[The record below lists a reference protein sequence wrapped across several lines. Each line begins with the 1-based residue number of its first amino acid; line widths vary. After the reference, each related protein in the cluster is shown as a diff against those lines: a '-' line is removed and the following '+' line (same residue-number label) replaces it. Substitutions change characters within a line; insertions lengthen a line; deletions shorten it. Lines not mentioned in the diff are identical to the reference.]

1 MTRRQRCA
9 AAALG
14 AILAASWLGQYS
26 VPAEVRARP
35 FGAFDQRPSL
45 SYPLGTDELG
55 RNRYLRLL
63 EGARVSLTI
72 APAAALLSV
81 AIGVVIGAFAG
92 WAGGWWNRM
101 FENGTDLL
109 LSLPMIF
116 ALMLMRASL
125 PLGTSPL
132 AVASLTFVFL
142 ACVAWAAP
150 ARIVRNAVLHIRRS
164 DHLLQARAVG
174 CSPRATLIHHVLP
187 GLRHIAVVQWWIAIP
202 AFVIAEANLSLLG
215 LGVPDTTPSLGN
227 LLRELESFGR
237 ITEEPWCF
245 APVVLLVVIAIS
257 LWILVQ
263 REEQSC

>member
-1 MTRRQRCA
+1 MSWRQRWA
-9 AAALG
+9 AAAL
-14 AILAASWLGQYS
+14 ALILAACWFGQYAI
-26 VPAEVRARP
+26 PAEVRSRS
-35 FGAFDQRPSL
+35 FGVFDQPPSRD
-45 SYPLGTDELG
+45 YPLGTDELG
-55 RNRYLRLL
+55 RNRFLRLL

-81 AIGVVIGAFAG
+81 AIGILVGAGAG
-92 WAGGWWNRM
+92 LAGGGWNRL

-116 ALMLMRASL
+116 ALMLMRAAL
-125 PLGTSPL
+125 PLSTSPL
-132 AVASLTFVFL
+132 AVAGLTFAFL
-142 ACVAWAAP
+142 ACLAWAAP
-150 ARIVRNAVLHIRRS
+150 ARIVRNAVLDIERS
-164 DHLLQARAVG
+164 DHVLQARAAG
-174 CSPRATLIHHVLP
+174 CSPRTALLHHVLP

-245 APVVLLVVIAIS
+245 APVALLVAIAIS
-257 LWILVQ
+257 LWMLVAGK
-263 REEQSC
+263 EQTC

>member
-1 MTRRQRCA
+1 MSRRQKIA
-9 AAALG
+9 AAALAAVLFVCWFG
-14 AILAASWLGQYS
+14 EYAIPSA
-26 VPAEVRARP
+26 VRARP
-35 FGAFDQRPSL
+35 FAAFDQPPSRE
-45 SYPLGTDELG
+45 YPLGTDELG
-55 RNRYLRLL
+55 RNRFLRLL

-81 AIGVVIGAFAG
+81 AVGLLAGAAAG
-92 WAGGWWNRM
+92 LMGGFWNRI

-116 ALMLMRASL
+116 ALMLLRAAL
-125 PLGTSPL
+125 PLATPPL
-132 AVASLTFVFL
+132 AVAGLTFAFL
-142 ACVAWAAP
+142 ACMAWAAP
-150 ARIVRNAVLHIRRS
+150 ARIVRNAVLDLKHS

-174 CSPRATLIHHVLP
+174 CSRRAALFYHVLP

-245 APVVLLVVIAIS
+245 APVLLLVAIAIS
-257 LWILVQ
+257 LWMLVGGK
-263 REEQSC
+263 EQSC